1 MLDAPAPVHLH
12 YATEGSGP
20 PMVLLHGFPQ
30 TRLAWA
36 PVADRLAPTFT
47 VVRPDLRGY
56 GESPKP
62 PTGYSKRAMAEDV
75 LALMRGLGHERFAVA
90 GPDRG
95 GLVGQRLGVDPK
107 DVRQPGPPWRL
118 KVLEA
123 IS

>member
-75 LALMRGLGHERFAVA
+75 LALMRGLGHKTLRSGRARSRRPRRPAPRPRPSRTEQRERRV
-90 GPDRG
+90 
-95 GLVGQRLGVDPK
+95 
-107 DVRQPGPPWRL
+107 
-118 KVLEA
+118 
-123 IS
+123 